1 MTADIGLSLIDETA
15 LAAARAA
22 VRGWIAWAIR
32 TGSGPDN
39 VLDHALGD
47 AILAYADALKPDADG
62 WYPMESYHEGSRVL
76 FFLEEGEKGNGEI
89 ASGMA
94 FKDDGGSYSS
104 FWTWG
109 GPNSGSV
116 VDEAPAKWRPLP
128 NFPERKQL

>member
-1 MTADIGLSLIDETA
+1 MIGGFFA
-15 LAAARAA
+15 GAAH
-22 VRGWIAWAIR
+22 GL
-32 TGSGPDN
+32 
-39 VLDHALGD
+39 LDHALGD

-116 VDEAPAKWRPLP
+116 VDGTAGAGICSLHNIHGLGVILLRDDG
-128 NFPERKQL
+128 RRDGRDDDR